1 MTNSAVVSERKFAA
15 VLEGMSDEELFELM
29 AELEIRSPT
38 FASCSPAN
46 EDFAKIVLVESAIER
61 RFPGQMLKPYK
72 AWQLRLMHRD
82 CA

>member
-1 MTNSAVVSERKFAA
+1 
-15 VLEGMSDEELFELM
+15 MSDDELFELM
-29 AELEIRSPT
+29 AELEIRGST
-38 FASCSPAN
+38 LASCSPAN
-46 EDFAKIVLVESAIER
+46 EDFVKIVLVESAIER